1 MVRGNEEML
10 ETIRQLFA
18 YGGWANARILTAVG
32 PSSRHHQKALQLLAQ
47 LLVSERIWLL
57 RLKGEDT
64 SAINK
69 SPELLFAECENLANE
84 NQRAYTGLLCSLSED
99 KLNSLVTY
107 RNFKGTEFHT
117 PIGEILMHV
126 ALHGTYHR
134 GQIAIAMR
142 AEGGIPVDTDFI
154 TFVRDRGDRQV
165 ASATQRHAADR
176 E

>member
-1 MVRGNEEML
+1 ML
-10 ETIRQLFA
+10 ETIRQLIA
-18 YGGWANARILTAVG
+18 YGGWANARILTAVS
-32 PSSRHHQKALQLLAQ
+32 PSSLHHQKSLHLLAH

-69 SPELLFAECENLANE
+69 SPELLFPECENLANE
-84 NQRAYTGLLCSLSED
+84 NQKAYTGLLASLSED

-117 PIGEILMHV
+117 PVRDILMHV

-142 AEGGIPVDTDFI
+142 AEGGMPVDTDFI
-154 TFVRDRGDRQV
+154 TFVRDRGGSQV
-165 ASATQRHAADR
+165 ALTGTM
-176 E
+176 